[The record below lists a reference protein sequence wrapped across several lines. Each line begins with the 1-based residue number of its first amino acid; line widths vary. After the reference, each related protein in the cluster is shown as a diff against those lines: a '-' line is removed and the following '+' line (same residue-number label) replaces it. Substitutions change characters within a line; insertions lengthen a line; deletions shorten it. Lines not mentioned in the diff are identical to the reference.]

1 MSSVLTKNT
10 VNGGDFHMGG
20 LGPTKIADVD
30 VQTSGEGLLSL
41 IFGEVVGPSLDLQ
54 DIGNE

>member
-1 MSSVLTKNT
+1 
-10 VNGGDFHMGG
+10 MGG